1 MSSEEMVQLDQLA
14 DRHELKGLEKMGVI
28 GRSES

>member
-14 DRHELKGLEKMGVI
+14 DRRELKGLEKMGVI